1 MTYGRAKTQDFE
13 VPPRQKAHTLP
24 SASLEPECM
33 PTVWSKQALPPDMLE
48 LRLLQGQRNHCW
60 TRSL

>member
-13 VPPRQKAHTLP
+13 VPPRQTAHTLP
-24 SASLEPECM
+24 SAPLEPECM
-33 PTVWSKQALPPDMLE
+33 PTVRSEQALPPDMLE